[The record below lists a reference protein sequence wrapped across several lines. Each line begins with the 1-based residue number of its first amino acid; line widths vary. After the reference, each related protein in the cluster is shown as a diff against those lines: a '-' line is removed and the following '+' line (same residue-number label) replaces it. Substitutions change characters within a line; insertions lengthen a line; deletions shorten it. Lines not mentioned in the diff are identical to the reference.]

1 MIYSFLLFCA
11 LFIFSCDSG
20 QNTGGAVIA
29 RVDDRKLTSQNID
42 SVFSFFSLDNNNLP
56 TLIEAWVDNTVLYEA
71 AIGAGFN
78 NDKSL
83 IIKRDAFYR
92 ALVIS
97 SFLSSESEKTIQ
109 ITNEAVRFYYKTNKG
124 SFIRNEE
131 EVSVDHYTTLIK
143 EVGKTLR
150 REVSQGKN
158 LTPDTSSFT
167 RTLENIKKGRLIKE
181 LETPLFSSRDFIVG
195 PIKTADRFHLFKIIN
210 RYKKGSQKTLSE
222 SYDEIYQRLYK
233 QKAFQVSELI
243 LDSLKQ
249 TLNIYINPEYQ

>member
-11 LFIFSCDSG
+11 LFVFSCGGG
-20 QNTGGAVIA
+20 QTTGGTVIA

-42 SVFSFFSLDNNNLP
+42 SVFSFFSLDNNTLP
-56 TLIEAWVDNTVLYEA
+56 VLIETWVDNTVLYKA
-71 AIGAGFN
+71 AVDAGFN
-78 NDKSL
+78 KDRSL
-83 IIKRDAFYR
+83 IKKRDDFYR

-97 SFLSSESEKTIQ
+97 SFLSSESERAIQ
-109 ITNEAVRFYYKTNKG
+109 VTKEAVLSYYKTNKG
-124 SFIRNEE
+124 SFIRGEE

-158 LTPDTSSFT
+158 LTPDTSNFT
-167 RTLENIKKGRLIKE
+167 RTLETIKKGRLIKE
-181 LETPLFSSRDFIVG
+181 LERPLFSSSDRIVG
-195 PIKTADRFHLFKIIN
+195 PIKSADRFHLFKIIK

-233 QKAFQVSELI
+233 QEAFQVSELI

-249 TLNIYINPEYQ
+249 SFNIYINPEYQ

>member
-11 LFIFSCDSG
+11 LFIFSCGGG
-20 QNTGGAVIA
+20 QTTEGAVIA

-42 SVFSFFSLDNNNLP
+42 SVFSFFSLDNNTLP
-56 TLIEAWVDNTVLYEA
+56 PLIETWVDNTVLYKA
-71 AIGAGFN
+71 AVAAGFN

-83 IIKRDAFYR
+83 IKKRDDFYR

-97 SFLSSESEKTIQ
+97 SFLSNESERTIQ
-109 ITNEAVRFYYKTNKG
+109 ITKESIRSYYKANKG

-158 LTPDTSSFT
+158 LTPDTSNFT
-167 RTLENIKKGRLIKE
+167 RTLESIKKGRLIKE
-181 LETPLFSSRDFIVG
+181 LDIPLFSSRDRIVG
-195 PIKTADRFHLFKIIN
+195 PIRTADRFHLFKIIN

-233 QKAFQVSELI
+233 QEAFQVSELI

>member
-1 MIYSFLLFCA
+1 MIYSFLLFCT
-11 LFIFSCDSG
+11 LFIFSCGGG
-20 QNTGGAVIA
+20 QTTEGAVIA

-42 SVFSFFSLDNNNLP
+42 SVFSFFNLDNNTLP
-56 TLIEAWVDNTVLYEA
+56 ILIETWVDNTILYEA
-71 AIGAGFN
+71 SVNAGFN

-83 IIKRDAFYR
+83 IKKRDDFYR

-97 SFLSSESEKTIQ
+97 SFLSSESERTIQ
-109 ITNEAVRFYYKTNKG
+109 ITKEAIRSYYKANKG

-150 REVSQGKN
+150 REVSQGKD
-158 LTPDTSSFT
+158 LTPDTSNFT
-167 RTLENIKKGRLIKE
+167 RTLESIKKGRLIKE
-181 LETPLFSSRDFIVG
+181 LEIPLFSSRDRIVG
-195 PIKTADRFHLFKIIN
+195 PIKAADRFHLFKIIN

-233 QKAFQVSELI
+233 QEAFQVSELI

>member
-20 QNTGGAVIA
+20 QTAEGAVIA
-29 RVDDRKLTSQNID
+29 RVDNQKLTSQNID
-42 SVFSFFSLDNNNLP
+42 SVFSFFSVDNNTLP
-56 TLIEAWVDNTVLYEA
+56 ALIDAWVDNTVLYEA
-71 AIGAGFN
+71 AVGAGFN
-78 NDKSL
+78 NDRSIMK
-83 IIKRDAFYR
+83 KRDDFYR
-92 ALVIS
+92 ALVVS
-97 SFLSSESEKTIQ
+97 SFLSSESEKAIR
-109 ITNEAVRFYYKTNKG
+109 ITKEAVRSYYKDNKG
-124 SFIRNEE
+124 SFVRNEE

-150 REVSQGKN
+150 REVLQGKN
-158 LTPDTSSFT
+158 HTPDTSHFT
-167 RTLENIKKGRLIKE
+167 RALKSIKRGRLIRE
-181 LETPLFSSRDFIVG
+181 LETPLFSSRDRVVG
-195 PIKTADRFHLFKIIN
+195 PIKVAGRFHLFKIIS

-249 TLNIYINPEYQ
+249 ALNIYINPEYQ